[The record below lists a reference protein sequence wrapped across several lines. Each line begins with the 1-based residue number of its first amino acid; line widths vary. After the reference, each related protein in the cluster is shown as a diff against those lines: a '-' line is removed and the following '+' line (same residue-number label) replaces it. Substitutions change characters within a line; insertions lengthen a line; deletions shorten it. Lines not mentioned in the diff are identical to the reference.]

1 MTRETFLE
9 IFKGNEDINFELTI
23 KTRRPS
29 CGSSWAFWE
38 GEYEHNGKLH
48 IHHISKC
55 CNGFVIIDYYC
66 EGYINDDNKDLIL
79 IERFCIPY
87 ENIIMVKFK
96 LDIFSIN
103 EFEKLKTKKTNLK

>member
-23 KTRRPS
+23 KTQMPS

-38 GEYEHNGKLH
+38 GEYEYNGNLYT
-48 IHHISKC
+48 HHISKC
-55 CNGFVIIDYYC
+55 CNGFVIIDFYREAYVN
-66 EGYINDDNKDLIL
+66 NDNIDFIL
-79 IERFCIPY
+79 QERFCIPY

-96 LDIFSIN
+96 VDKFN
-103 EFEKLKTKKTNLK
+103 NKFEKLETKKTNLK